1 MFKSPTPLK
10 LPRVAATLAL
20 IVPLLILGGCN
31 RNPLQ
36 VTRSLCPAVAIP
48 QYTGDTTL
56 FAPLNSRDASA
67 IDVTATIVNLRGTCT
82 ESDTQLGTLVNF
94 DVVAQ
99 RRDAGPARTVI
110 FPYFIAMVQGGNVI
124 VSKQVSSVAVNFA
137 AGQVRAQTAA
147 GGQAQVLRS
156 AATLP
161 PDIQA
166 QISRKR
172 KAGDADAAI
181 DPLADPTVKAAIR
194 ATSFEVLVGFQ
205 LDEAALAYNALK

>member
-1 MFKSPTPLK
+1 LFKSRPA
-10 LPRVAATLAL
+10 RVSVSLAL
-20 IVPLLILGGCN
+20 MAPLLLLAGCN
-31 RNPLQ
+31 KNPLQ

-56 FAPLNSRDASA
+56 FAPANSRDASA
-67 IDVTATIVNLRGTCT
+67 IDVTATIINLRGTCT
-82 ESDTQLGTLVNF
+82 ESPEQLGTLVNF

-124 VSKQVSSVAVNFA
+124 VSKQVSNVAVNFA
-137 AGQVRAQTAA
+137 AGQIRAQTAG

-166 QISRKR
+166 QVTRKR

-205 LDEAALAYNALK
+205 LDDQALAYNALK